1 MATAISPLPGHLIQ
15 LTPKSSKDAGAVP
28 TYQYRKSRKAPW
40 CAILRVAG
48 FPIQSRS
55 FDTKAQAKAWAEPLE
70 LRLRAQKR
78 SGRSLPHGLH
88 VGNLVQRYLNEVTPQ
103 HRGAETETLRLNR
116 FLREDALAQ
125 ILAVDVASKD
135 VAKWRD
141 GRLKQVTPGTVNREL
156 NLLHR
161 IFELARKE
169 WGLSLLNPVADVSRP
184 KAPPGRD
191 RRLQPEEEKF
201 LLLGAGTLR
210 NHYLAPLIAFAIAT
224 AMRRGE
230 IVALDWQHVQLEDK
244 RIVIPAANAKSGK
257 ARTLPLYKTIRD
269 ILAGLV
275 SVSAG
280 RQSETRTSSS
290 MFPKSGLVFNT
301 TADGVKKA
309 WQRSIAA
316 ALRLYKEQCKEN
328 GQTPNPDFLHD
339 IHFHDLRHEGTSRLL
354 ERGLSLPEVQSITGH
369 TMASMV
375 QRYAHIRADTL
386 ADKLDAMEKPM
397 PPPEEG
403 ELRDNG
409 LV

>member
-135 VAKWRD
+135 VASWRD
-141 GRLKQVTPGTVNREL
+141 QRLKRVKPATVNREL
-156 NLLHR
+156 NMLHR

-184 KAPPGRD
+184 KPPSGRD
-191 RRLQPEEEKF
+191 RRLKAEEEKF
-201 LLLGAGTLR
+201 LLRGAVALH
-210 NHYLAPLIAFAIAT
+210 NNYLAPLIAFAIAT

-230 IVALDWQHVQLEDK
+230 LVALDWRHVDWSEK
-244 RIVIPAANAKSGK
+244 RLLVPAVNTKTAKPR
-257 ARTLPLYKTIRD
+257 ALPLYKSVRD
-269 ILAGLV
+269 ILEAL
-275 SVSAG
+275 G
-280 RQSETRTSSS
+280 R
-290 MFPKSGLVFNT
+290 KDSGLVFGT

-309 WQRSIAA
+309 WQRALVV
-316 ALRLYKEQCKEN
+316 ALRLYEKQCVEN
-328 GQTPNPDFLHD
+328 GQTPDPEFLRD
-339 IHFHDLRHEGTSRLL
+339 LHFHDLRHEGTSRLL

-386 ADKLDAMEKPM
+386 ADKLDAMVAVEKQQAT
-397 PPPEEG
+397 EA
-403 ELRDNG
+403 
-409 LV
+409 